1 MLYFVDFS
9 IFDDNLTMKKLFT
22 LALVGFTGLIT
33 IQAQNIVRG
42 PYLQS
47 PNWSGIKVMWR
58 TDAETA
64 SVVKY
69 GLSPN
74 DLTNTASVPGT
85 AINHTVA
92 ITGLDAYTTYYY
104 AIADSAGTIVEG
116 GDNQHR
122 FKTWPM
128 PGTVQPIRVWG
139 IGDFGKGN
147 SKQTDCRRAY
157 MNYQGASETDLWI
170 WFGDNVYDDGTDAE
184 YQAKVFDSVYGYDSI
199 FNFLPFMPSPGNH
212 DYNSIS
218 PVTNPQPPLE
228 HSGPYFDMVDV
239 PRNGESGGV
248 ASGNELYYSYDYGNA
263 HFLSLNSEIG
273 SLFSSS
279 DDWIGVNL
287 ISSFNSSPFT
297 NWLHADLQANTKPW
311 VIAYFHQP
319 PYTAGSHD
327 ADAFWEVYMKA
338 MRENII
344 PILEQYGVDLV
355 VCGHSHVYE
364 RSYLMKGFYSDLPD
378 FNAQTMVLDAGSGRE
393 DLGEAYHKNTVG
405 PNANQGTVYVICGNS
420 GSSDDAAP
428 LNHPVM
434 YAGYGCDT
442 CVGTFVM
449 DIVDNR
455 LDGKHLNG
463 KGEIIDHFTLFKDAD
478 STSNTAIQKLPNS
491 KHLISD
497 VTVFPNPFSKTAE
510 LKFTLSQKQKIRV
523 EMCGMDEKNLLLL
536 DAEFKAG
543 EHTIGINASDLGLAS
558 GVYGIMISSPT
569 HMLSRK
575 VVHVK

>member
-1 MLYFVDFS
+1 
-9 IFDDNLTMKKLFT
+9 MKRLFT
-22 LALVGFTGLIT
+22 FSLFGLAGLFS

-47 PNWSGIKVMWR
+47 PNWSGVKVMWR
-58 TDAETA
+58 TDTETA

-69 GLSPN
+69 GLSPS
-74 DLTNTASVPGT
+74 DLSNTASVPGT

-92 ITGLDAYTTYYY
+92 IAGLDAFTTYYY
-104 AIADSAGTIVEG
+104 AIADSAGTVIEG
-116 GDNQHR
+116 GDSQHR

-147 SKQTDCRRAY
+147 SKQADCRRSY
-157 MNYQGASETDLWI
+157 MNYPGASETDLWI

-199 FNFLPFMPSPGNH
+199 FSFLPFMPSPGNH

-239 PRNGESGGV
+239 PKNGESGGV

-273 SLFSSS
+273 SLFSPS

-378 FNAQTMVLDAGSGRE
+378 FNAQTMVLDASSGKE
-393 DLGEAYHKNTVG
+393 DLEEAYHKNTQG

-455 LDGKHLNG
+455 LDGRHLNG

-491 KHLISD
+491 KQLISD
-497 VTVFPNPFSKTAE
+497 VSVFPNPFSKSAE

>member
-1 MLYFVDFS
+1 
-9 IFDDNLTMKKLFT
+9 MKKLLT
-22 LALVGFTGLIT
+22 LSFFVLAGALS
-33 IQAQNIVRG
+33 IQAQNIIRG

-47 PNWSGIKVMWR
+47 PNWNSIKVAWR
-58 TDAETA
+58 TETE
-64 SVVKY
+64 SLSLVKY
-69 GLSPN
+69 GTSPSN
-74 DLTNTASVPGT
+74 LTNTAATSGM
-85 AINHTVA
+85 AINHVVEL
-92 ITGLDAYTTYYY
+92 TGLEAYTTYFY
-104 AIADSAGTIVEG
+104 AISDSVGTLIEG
-116 GDNQHR
+116 GDSLHR

-128 PGTVQPIRVWG
+128 PGSVQAIRVWG

-147 SKQTDCRRAY
+147 TKQADCRKAY
-157 MNYQGASETDLWI
+157 MNYPGASETDLWI

-184 YQAKVFDSVYGYDSI
+184 YQSKVFDSVYGYDSI

-228 HSGPYFDMVDV
+228 QNGPYFDMVEV
-239 PRNGESGGV
+239 PKNGECGGV

-273 SLFSSS
+273 SLFNPS

-338 MRENII
+338 MRENIV
-344 PILEQYGVDLV
+344 PILEQYGVDLII
-355 VCGHSHVYE
+355 CGHSHVYE

-378 FNAQTMVLDAGSGRE
+378 FNAQTMILDARSGKE
-393 DLGEAYHKNTVG
+393 ELNESYHKNTIG
-405 PNANQGTVYVICGNS
+405 PGANQGTVYVICGNS
-420 GSSDDAAP
+420 GSSDDSAP
-428 LNHPVM
+428 LNHPAM
-434 YAGYGCDT
+434 FTGYGCDS

-449 DIVDNR
+449 DILDNR
-455 LDGKHLNG
+455 LDGRHLNA
-463 KGEIIDHFTLFKDAD
+463 KGEIIDHFTIIKDAD
-478 STSNTAIQKLPNS
+478 STSNTAIPKQVYS
-491 KHLISD
+491 QQLISD
-497 VTVFPNPFSKTAE
+497 VSVFPNPFSKSTE
-510 LKFTLSQKQKIRV
+510 LKFTLTQKQRIKV
-523 EMCGMDEKNLLLL
+523 ELCGIDERNLLLL
-536 DAEFKAG
+536 EAEFKAG
-543 EHTIGINASDLGLAS
+543 EHLIGINASDLGLAA
-558 GVYGIMISSPT
+558 GVYGILISSPT
-569 HMLSRK
+569 HILSRK